1 MLGLESLF
9 RDIKIQVLFHFYL
22 SAYQNLDSNI
32 NQMSSFITIRH
43 SYFGGP
49 WHPSTYY
56 VKFVPSGLC
65 LGGFLLVVSRWSVS
79 GRGDG
84 SVGKLCASQSRRTDL
99 FSPPPGIGSLGPA
112 FRRPT
117 CNTSVGRERWDLLSE
132 QETWNT
138 KSSSFGFM

>member
-9 RDIKIQVLFHFYL
+9 RDIKTRILFHFYL

-43 SYFGGP
+43 SYLGGP
-49 WHPSTYY
+49 CHPNTYY
-56 VKFVPSGLC
+56 VRFVPSGLC
-65 LGGFLLVVSRWSVS
+65 LGGFLFVVSRWSVS

-84 SVGKLCASQSRRTDL
+84 SVGKLCASQAGGL
-99 FSPPPGIGSLGPA
+99 EIGSPPPAPGIGSLSPT

-117 CNTSVGRERWDLLSE
+117 CNTSVGRERWDLLSK
-132 QETWNT
+132 Q
-138 KSSSFGFM
+138 